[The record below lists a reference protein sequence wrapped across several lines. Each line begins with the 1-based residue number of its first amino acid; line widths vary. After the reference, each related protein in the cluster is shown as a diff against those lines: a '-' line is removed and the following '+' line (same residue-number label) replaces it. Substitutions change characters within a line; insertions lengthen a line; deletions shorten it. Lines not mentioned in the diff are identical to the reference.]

1 MKIFIDDSG
10 GFEWIT
16 PGVSLFCA
24 VTVSDK
30 TLDGITSNFIAWKER
45 QSCRTAE
52 GEVKGKDLSQLQQA
66 SFANAVILIGKGL
79 GLTLAGT
86 KTSLFKK
93 EIAEKVIQNTTDTV
107 RAAAKW
113 GEENEK
119 PDWANFYKRM
129 ARWFGERSPEN
140 LMWLYSL
147 GDAIHLSIQ
156 HSIVMFGDE
165 ADDCEFEDIEI
176 CIDKSFIGRP
186 THVEFWH
193 EWLRNFLYNK
203 SKREPTIV
211 IREWSDRNH
220 PFHRKYK
227 SAGGIC
233 DWSDLFR
240 NHVKFADSKDVL
252 GVQIADICANIC
264 YRYFSGKPKYRPYRL
279 LRSRIMG
286 KHDSEIHY
294 AVLDETSL
302 LRDAPENHVSPYSE
316 EELAAMDLIG
326 SAGQF
331 PTDTRNDES
340 ETVLNVKKPQ

>member
-1 MKIFIDDSG
+1 LRIFIDDSG
-10 GFEWIT
+10 GFEWTT

-24 VTVSDK
+24 VTVSDR
-30 TLDGITSNFIAWKER
+30 TIDGITSNFIAWKER
-45 QSCRTAE
+45 QSRRTAE
-52 GEVKGKDLSQLQQA
+52 GEVKGKDLLQSEQA
-66 SFANAVILIGKGL
+66 SFANAVILTGNGL

-93 EIAEKVIQNTTDTV
+93 EIAEEVIRNTADTV

-119 PDWANFYKRM
+119 PVWANFYKRM

-156 HSIVMFGDE
+156 HSIILFGDE
-165 ADDCEFEDIEI
+165 VNDCEFEDIEI

-203 SKREPTIV
+203 SKKEPTMV
-211 IREWSDRNH
+211 IKEWSSRDH
-220 PFHRKYK
+220 PYHRKYK
-227 SAGGIC
+227 SSGGVC
-233 DWSDLFR
+233 DRSDLFR
-240 NHVKFADSKDVL
+240 NHVKFVDSKDVL

-264 YRYFSGKPKYRPYRL
+264 YRYYSGKPKYRPYRL

-286 KHDSEIHY
+286 RHDSEIHY
-294 AVLDETSL
+294 GLLNETSL
-302 LRDAPENHVSPYSE
+302 LKDAPENHVSPYSE
-316 EELAAMDLIG
+316 DVLAALDQLENVEQI
-326 SAGQF
+326 S
-331 PTDTRNDES
+331 TDKLNDEP
-340 ETVLNVKKPQ
+340 ETT